1 MEAKTMKIEQ
11 FTEGQIDLLKA
22 LVQGCNIALYRTGQ
36 IRLRDKEHNPLRNL
50 RNDMFESVKQYLVR
64 KDGLFYINPD
74 IKDLL
79 PRAITG

>member
-22 LVQGCNIALYRTGQ
+22 LVQGCNIALYRIGQ
-36 IRLRDKEHNPLRNL
+36 IRLRDKTHSPLRNL
-50 RNDMFESVKQYLVR
+50 RGDMFESVKQYLVR
-64 KDGLFYINPD
+64 KDGLFYIDPD
-74 IKDLL
+74 VVNRL